1 MIHNAMNNSILAEAN
16 LTKHDVV
23 FAMYKAVVTG
33 WGYDEP
39 VQVLK
44 NRFL

>member
-1 MIHNAMNNSILAEAN
+1 MLAEAN

-23 FAMYKAVVTG
+23 FAMYMAVVTG
-33 WGYDEP
+33 WGYGDP

-44 NRFL
+44 TGLCDCIYE